1 MLQLQ
6 LSKVI
11 KLRGIQDPIK
21 FLVQEGFS
29 YHMAHRLI
37 NNTADSVAFYNLE
50 KLCIILNCTVDDLLL
65 WTNEDNAAVSNTHP
79 LNKLAQSNVV
89 NINKTLMQLPLD
101 KIEQLEKMIQELKN
115 T

>member
-6 LSKVI
+6 LSNVI
-11 KLRGIQDPIK
+11 KKRGIQDPIR

-65 WTNEDNAAVSNTHP
+65 WSKDDNVAVPNTHP
-79 LNKLAQSNVV
+79 LNKLSQSNVI

-101 KIEQLEKMIQELKN
+101 KIAQLEKILIELN
-115 T
+115 NS